1 MEATFKLSMV
11 DTFNIQQG
19 DHFNN
24 MVNEYSTI
32 AHAINPDSPNNQY
45 NSTNENTETSFEYI
59 EGVQRKYYGLVEAL
73 SNSGLLKD
81 DMKIVDLGCGL
92 CTTLYNIMGQFKS
105 YKIPVKFYGIE
116 HNEELLNSFVKYLS
130 PLWGDNVPSL
140 GVGDI
145 MKCDISD
152 YDLIL
157 TYQPFKKLDDI
168 EKMYDKVFEDMKVGA
183 IFHEHMINGTK
194 LVHKLSDCNQ
204 LIFNS
209 ANKNNME
216 QRVLLFGGEKQ
227 ILYIKR

>member
-1 MEATFKLSMV
+1 MEATFKINML

-19 DHFNN
+19 DHFNS

-32 AHAINPDSPNNQY
+32 SKAVNPDNDKDGK
-45 NSTNENTETSFEYI
+45 STTHFEYI

-81 DMKIVDLGCGL
+81 NMKIVDLGCGL

-130 PLWGDNVPSL
+130 PLWGDNVPSF

-145 MKCDISD
+145 LKCDISD

-168 EKMYDKVFEDMKVGA
+168 NSMYDKVFKEMKVGS

-194 LVHKLSDCNQ
+194 LIHKLEECKQ
-204 LIFNS
+204 ALFNS

-216 QRVLLFGGEKQ
+216 QRVLLFGGQKQ
-227 ILYIKR
+227 ILFIKK

>member
-1 MEATFKLSMV
+1 MEAVFKLNMV

-32 AHAINPDSPNNQY
+32 VKAVNPDNDKDGKSP
-45 NSTNENTETSFEYI
+45 THFEYI

-73 SNSGLLKD
+73 ANSGLLKD
-81 DMKIVDLGCGL
+81 NMKIVDLGCGL

-105 YKIPVKFYGIE
+105 YNIPVKFYGIE

-130 PLWGDNVPSL
+130 PLWGDSVPSF

-145 MKCDISD
+145 LKCDVTD

-157 TYQPFKKLDDI
+157 TYQPLKNSEDINNMYNKLFQ
-168 EKMYDKVFEDMKVGA
+168 EMKPNS
-183 IFHEHMINGTK
+183 IFHEHMINGAR
-194 LVHKLSDCNQ
+194 LVHRIEECKQ
-204 LIFNS
+204 LLYDN
-209 ANKNNME
+209 ADKHNME
-216 QRVLLFGGEKQ
+216 KRVLLFGGERHHVF
-227 ILYIKR
+227 IKR